1 MSRLR
6 RLRAA
11 LAAIPAGI
19 AAAVRAFWEWQSEI
33 PDQGRV
39 TLVGLLLLAAGGVAW
54 CEWFGI
60 PPLAAVSI
68 PGLVLVAVGL
78 GFTLRRGGTG

>member
-1 MSRLR
+1 MTRAR
-6 RLRAA
+6 RLGSA
-11 LAAIPAGI
+11 LAAIPAAI
-19 AAAVRAFWEWQSEI
+19 AATLRAAWEWQSEI
-33 PDQGRV
+33 TDQGRV
-39 TLVGLLLLAAGGVAW
+39 VLIGLVLLAAGGVAW

-60 PPLAAVSI
+60 PPLAALSI

>member
-1 MSRLR
+1 MSRIRSALATLR
-6 RLRAA
+6 RVPAAMGTALRS
-11 LAAIPAGI
+11 I
-19 AAAVRAFWEWQSEI
+19 WEWQSEI

-39 TLVGLLLLAAGGVAW
+39 TLLGLVLLAAGGVAW
-54 CEWFGI
+54 CDWFGI

>member
-1 MSRLR
+1 MTRI
-6 RLRAA
+6 RAA
-11 LAAIPAGI
+11 LGVLRRIPTAIGAAL
-19 AAAVRAFWEWQSEI
+19 RAFWEWQSEI

-39 TLVGLLLLAAGGVAW
+39 TLVGLILLAAGGVAW
-54 CEWFGI
+54 CDWFGI

-78 GFTLRRGGTG
+78 GFTLRRGGAG